1 MKVCFRRDA
10 LIKLSRFLFYFSQL
24 SAPFLV
30 QFRGFGAQLPP
41 LLFSFSLLKWF
52 PRFRCRHIVISIDN
66 LFPRRWRCRLG
77 SRSVDVWIQIHKK
90 GSSRAR
96 YPFSWEHIEKKFKL
110 RDFVFSSLGVLPER
124 MEGDFIRN
132 LVLLWEGCFIFFYL
146 LLVWLTT
153 QPVIE
158 RYQRN
163 MGWRPVIETLL
174 GFLQGGSTPAEAGLW
189 RVIGESTLPVM
200 SLSIISR
207 ASS

>member
-66 LFPRRWRCRLG
+66 LFPRRWRWRLG

-132 LVLLWEGCFIFFYL
+132 LVLLWEGCF
-146 LLVWLTT
+146 
-153 QPVIE
+153 
-158 RYQRN
+158 
-163 MGWRPVIETLL
+163 
-174 GFLQGGSTPAEAGLW
+174 FLFIARMADNATCNRA
-189 RVIGESTLPVM
+189 
-200 SLSIISR
+200 LSKKYGMASCNWDLARFPTRREHSCWSR
-207 ASS
+207 IMKGHWWKYFASDVVKHH